1 MQSGE
6 AGFLNLLPALPATLG
21 AGKVGGLLARGGFE
35 VALEWRGGKLVR
47 ATIAA
52 RQSKPL
58 KVRYAGKEIEF
69 DAKAGK
75 TYTFGPD
82 LKAL

>member
-1 MQSGE
+1 MGRR
-6 AGFLNLLPALPATLG
+6 FRLPG
-21 AGKVGGLLARGGFE
+21 ARCFA
-35 VALEWRGGKLVR
+35 VAAEWRNGKLVK

-58 KVRYAGKEIEF
+58 KVHYARFEI
-69 DAKAGK
+69 DIQAKAGK
-75 TYTFGPD
+75 TYTFGAG